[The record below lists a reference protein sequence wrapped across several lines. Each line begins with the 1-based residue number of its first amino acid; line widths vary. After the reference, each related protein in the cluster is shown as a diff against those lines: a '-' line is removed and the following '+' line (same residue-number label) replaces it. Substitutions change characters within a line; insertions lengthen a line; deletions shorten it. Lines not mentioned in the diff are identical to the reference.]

1 MRYQLLICS
10 KQGRLNHRELLQ
22 TDKIAMDLA
31 LSTEQYNKVQAENH
45 RKNERKRLLE
55 DERQRL
61 VGK

>member
-1 MRYQLLICS
+1 
-10 KQGRLNHRELLQ
+10 
-22 TDKIAMDLA
+22 MDLA
-31 LSTEQYNKVQAENH
+31 LSTEQYNKVQAENQ